1 MKTIKTS
8 LILSC
13 LALPLLSFAAET
25 ARLDAPPPAA
35 QDDLAHSAAATTNV
49 GGDSTALAKAS
60 QNPLS
65 SMISL
70 PFQNNTNF
78 NVGPD
83 NQTQNIMLVQPVIPF
98 SLNDDWN
105 VIQRTIMPVTTQPG
119 FITGDGTKTGL
130 GNTQVLAY
138 FSPKQAINGWY
149 FGISPVLDLPASSN
163 HYGSKNWG
171 YGLSGVA
178 LTMPGKW
185 VVGLLLTQ
193 EWIPAGA
200 GSEQVN
206 RATFQYFVNYNLS
219 DGWYLTSNPAMSYNK
234 RAAAGDRFNIPVGGG
249 VGKIVKWGKQ
259 PINLSLKAFKNVVKP
274 NGNSADTTV
283 QVQVQFLFPK

>member
-1 MKTIKTS
+1 MKIVKKT
-8 LILSC
+8 LALSV
-13 LALPLLSFAAET
+13 LALPLLSFAAEAVT
-25 ARLDAPPPAA
+25 ADAPAPD
-35 QDDLAHSAAATTNV
+35 QMDDRIAVTYSPS
-49 GGDSTALAKAS
+49 DKKSLAKAA

-65 SMISL
+65 AMISL
-70 PFQNNTNF
+70 PFQNNTSF

-83 NQTQNIMLVQPVIPF
+83 NQTQNILLVQPVIPF

-105 VIQRTIMPVTTQPG
+105 LIQRTIMPVTTQPG

-138 FSPKQAINGWY
+138 FSPKAAYHGWY
-149 FGISPVLDLPASSN
+149 FGISPVLDLPASSK
-163 HYGSKNWG
+163 HYGSQNWG

-200 GSEQVN
+200 GSAQVN

-219 DGWYLTSNPAMSYNK
+219 DGWYLTSNPAMTYNK

-274 NGNSADTTV
+274 NGNSADMSV
-283 QVQVQFLFPK
+283 QAQVQFLFPNK

>member
-1 MKTIKTS
+1 MNTVKKS
-8 LILSC
+8 LVISC
-13 LALPLLSFAAET
+13 LALPILAFSAEAVT
-25 ARLDAPPPAA
+25 ADAPPAE
-35 QDDLAHSAAATTNV
+35 QDDLAHSATATTHTTS
-49 GGDSTALAKAS
+49 DKKSLAKAA

-65 SMISL
+65 AMISL
-70 PFQNNTNF
+70 PFQNNTSF

-83 NQTQNIMLVQPVIPF
+83 NQTQNVMLIQPVIPF
-98 SLNDDWN
+98 SLNEDWN
-105 VIQRTIMPVTTQPG
+105 LIQRTIMPVTTQPG

-138 FSPKQAINGWY
+138 FSPKAAYHGWY
-149 FGISPVLDLPASSN
+149 FGISPVIDLPASSN

-200 GSEQVN
+200 GSDQVN

-219 DGWYLTSNPAMSYNK
+219 DGWYLTSNPAMTYNK
-234 RAAAGDRFNIPVGGG
+234 RAATGDRFNIPVGGG

-259 PINLSLKAFKNVVKP
+259 PINLSLKAFKNIVKP
-274 NGNSADTTV
+274 NGNSADMSV
-283 QVQVQFLFPK
+283 QAQVQFLFPNK